1 MSIHLIASARTID
14 TLKPHVRRL
23 NDGCGLHIR
32 QTANKQNKKK
42 KYWYQ
47 DYTFQGKR
55 TSIALGSYPEVGLK
69 EARQRSLDIR
79 TQVGQGIDPAAARR
93 ESRQAH
99 DDPNHPRSVRSIATQ
114 WFASQSVGW
123 SADYAKTTDCR
134 LNAHV
139 HPALGHRL
147 IDTVETKEITQLIAT
162 ICASGTVDT
171 AGRVLSICRRVFDYA
186 LSVGHITANPC
197 ALVKEV
203 IPEVPTKHRAALTT
217 PFELADLLQRLRSF
231 RGTFVVQCA
240 LELTMSTFLRSAE
253 LRGAQWSEINLD
265 QQLWVVPAKRMKGKK
280 ERKLNGAAHY
290 VPLSRQ
296 AVATLR
302 KLKAIT
308 GHTGY
313 VFAGQGR
320 KNPVISGNTINNA
333 LRSTGISTCE
343 EQSAH
348 GFRAT
353 ARTMAVEQLHFDDRL
368 VDLQLDHVV
377 KDSNGRAYNRTR
389 MLKQRAVMMQRWAD
403 YLDWLREL
411 PASALGPFTSV
422 DVPAAVRAPAGCHCA
437 EHNPIHPG
445 EPPASSH
452 VEAMAH

>member
-1 MSIHLIASARTID
+1 MSSNLIASARTID
-14 TLKPHVRRL
+14 VLKPEVRRL

-32 QTANKQNKKK
+32 QTQKGRKF
-42 KYWYQ
+42 WYQ
-47 DYTFQGKR
+47 DYTRHGKR
-55 TSIALGSYPEVGLK
+55 TSIGLGPYPEVGLS
-69 EARQRSLDIR
+69 EARRRSLDVR
-79 TQVGQGIDPAAARR
+79 RQVAHGIDPKAARAK
-93 ESRQAH
+93 SKQSH

-114 WFASQSVGW
+114 WFATQSVGW

-265 QQLWVVPAKRMKGKK
+265 QQLWVVPAERMKGKK

-333 LRSTGISTCE
+333 LRRTGISTCE

-353 ARTMAVEQLHFDDRL
+353 ARTMAVEQLHFEDRL

-437 EHNPIHPG
+437 EHNPTHPG

>member
-1 MSIHLIASARTID
+1 MSSNLIASARTID
-14 TLKPHVRRL
+14 VLKPEVRRL

-32 QTANKQNKKK
+32 QTQKGRKF
-42 KYWYQ
+42 WYQ
-47 DYTFQGKR
+47 DYTRHGKR
-55 TSIALGSYPEVGLK
+55 TSIGLGPYPEVGLA
-69 EARQRSLDIR
+69 EARRRSLDVR
-79 TQVGQGIDPAAARR
+79 RQVAHGIDPKAARAK
-93 ESRQAH
+93 SKQSH

-114 WFASQSVGW
+114 WFATQSVGW

-203 IPEVPTKHRAALTT
+203 IPKVPTKHRAALTT

-265 QQLWVVPAKRMKGKK
+265 QQLWVVPAERMKGKK

-333 LRSTGISTCE
+333 LRRTGISTCE

-445 EPPASSH
+445 KPPASSH
-452 VEAMAH
+452 VDAMAH